1 MKECIFVL
9 APHTDDGE
17 LGCGGSIARF
27 IEKGD
32 EVYYIAFS
40 ICEETLPDGLPKDTL
55 KQELYCA
62 AKVLG
67 IKEENIIAY
76 NYTVRRFYE
85 QRQDI
90 LERMVDLNKRLSPG
104 IVMMPS
110 LHDTHQDH
118 IVIATEGMRAFKH
131 TCLLAYEEPWNNFT
145 FNYQTFIKLERHHI
159 DKKADAVACYKSQSE
174 KTYCKSDF
182 INSLALT
189 HGVQAGYELAE
200 AFETIRWI
208 I

>member
-1 MKECIFVL
+1 MKECVFVL

-17 LGCGGSIARF
+17 LGCGGSVVRF
-27 IEKGD
+27 LEKGS

-40 ICEETLPDGLPKDTL
+40 ICEDSVPDGLPKDTL
-55 KQELYCA
+55 KQELYSA
-62 AKVLG
+62 AKILG
-67 IKEENIIAY
+67 IKEANIIAY
-76 NYTVRRFYE
+76 NYPVRRFYE
-85 QRQDI
+85 HRQDI
-90 LERMVDLNKRLSPG
+90 LENLVALNKRLSPD

-110 LHDTHQDH
+110 PHDTHQDH
-118 IVIATEGMRAFKH
+118 IVVATEGMRAFKH

-145 FNYQTFIKLERHHI
+145 FNYQTFIKLKKRHI
-159 DKKADAVACYKSQSE
+159 DKKVGAIACYKSQSE
-174 KTYCKSDF
+174 KKYCKSSF
-182 INSLALT
+182 INGLALT